1 MINAFL
7 IVKIVAHYI
16 VSPPTSI
23 TTSCPSILGSWRCTA
38 MPQLERYS
46 WRFGSDFTY
55 CPGTRDGRDIFRSY
69 VVGIY
74 WTIALHTK
82 VLDVLTHH
90 SRYAS
95 RWQGT
100 LKREIVKDIQTAD
113 YVRSYASLSDYIMNA
128 GIAQVA
134 GVGLMRYGH
143 IEASRWCIC
152 HHHNQR
158 NDHNSLFRRSW
169 NLLLIAAMHQ
179 SPR

>member
-1 MINAFL
+1 
-7 IVKIVAHYI
+7 
-16 VSPPTSI
+16 
-23 TTSCPSILGSWRCTA
+23 

-55 CPGTRDGRDIFRSY
+55 CPGTRDGRDDLPRRSY

-100 LKREIVKDIQTAD
+100 LKREIVKDIQTANH
-113 YVRSYASLSDYIMNA
+113 VRSYASLSDYIMNA

-134 GVGLMRYGH
+134 GVGLMRCVH
-143 IEASRWCIC
+143 IEASR
-152 HHHNQR
+152 
-158 NDHNSLFRRSW
+158 
-169 NLLLIAAMHQ
+169 
-179 SPR
+179 